1 MATLPDLLSGGRR
14 GILLRLIANGLGQA
28 LAGFGVALTMR
39 QVLDHRLYGQASAQS
54 AGVLWRLAGILAI
67 AALAGALLKWLE
79 RVDSERLGQG
89 YARDVRL
96 HLFDHLSRVSPRH
109 LQRWRQGGLVLRFVG
124 DMTALRNWASR
135 GIARLWVAG
144 MMMLGVVAG
153 LTYLSLRMATV
164 VVLVLALGAAA
175 TWASGASL
183 DRRVRAARR
192 RQGQLA
198 ANINEKLARLP
209 VIQMFGQRRKES
221 RRIAQQSGRLQRA
234 MVARSRIAGLSIFI
248 AALTASAASIGV
260 VLIGATD
267 GAASQ
272 GTVLAAIT
280 LVALMTSPLNQLGRI
295 AELWRS
301 ATMSRE
307 KLQQAMQLGPTIVNA
322 PGARKLRA
330 GGAGRVRFDGV
341 VVNGALHA
349 FSALAEGGQRVLVTG
364 ANGSGKSTLLALVP
378 RMVEPDQG
386 RVLIDGRDVARVT
399 LGSLRRAV
407 AMVANDLPLL
417 RGDLRMNL
425 SYRIPDAGDD
435 EVRRVLRLCELD
447 ELVARLPRGLDT
459 MLSESAANL
468 SVGER
473 RRLMWARALLGNPRV
488 LLLDDIDANL
498 DLDSQR
504 LFKQVLDDYRGTVLM
519 TAQQPDLFVTPDA
532 IWRLPAAQAV
542 PAATAATNG
551 EVA

>member
-1 MATLPDLLSGGRR
+1 
-14 GILLRLIANGLGQA
+14 
-28 LAGFGVALTMR
+28 
-39 QVLDHRLYGQASAQS
+39 
-54 AGVLWRLAGILAI
+54 
-67 AALAGALLKWLE
+67 
-79 RVDSERLGQG
+79 
-89 YARDVRL
+89 
-96 HLFDHLSRVSPRH
+96 
-109 LQRWRQGGLVLRFVG
+109 
-124 DMTALRNWASR
+124 
-135 GIARLWVAG
+135 
-144 MMMLGVVAG
+144 
-153 LTYLSLRMATV
+153 
-164 VVLVLALGAAA
+164 
-175 TWASGASL
+175 
-183 DRRVRAARR
+183 
-192 RQGQLA
+192 
-198 ANINEKLARLP
+198 
-209 VIQMFGQRRKES
+209 
-221 RRIAQQSGRLQRA
+221 

-260 VLIGATD
+260 VLVGATD

-280 LVALMTSPLNQLGRI
+280 LVALMTSPLHQLGRI

-307 KLQQAMQLGPTIVNA
+307 KMQQAMQLGPTIVNA

-330 GGAGRVRFDGV
+330 GGSGRVRFDGV
-341 VVNGALHA
+341 VVSGALHA
-349 FSALAEGGQRVLVTG
+349 FSALAEGGQRILVTG

-519 TAQQPDLFVTPDA
+519 TAQHSDLFVVPDA
-532 IWRLPAAQAV
+532 IWRLPAARSV
-542 PAATAATNG
+542 SGPAATARNG